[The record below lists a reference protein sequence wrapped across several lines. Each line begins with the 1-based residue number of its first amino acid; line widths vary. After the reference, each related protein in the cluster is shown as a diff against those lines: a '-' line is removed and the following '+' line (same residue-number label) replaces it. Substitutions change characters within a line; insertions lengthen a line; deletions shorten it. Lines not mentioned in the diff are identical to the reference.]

1 MRLLW
6 CLLEFCVFLDMSGV
20 AESNTVTGSA
30 KNGISDSTEENSS
43 SGHSKDESSFSSV
56 SDTKV
61 RKVVEYDQQKDL
73 RTLAEWI
80 CSGAVQPEW
89 AGDITWSNS
98 MFNPLFKPSFNEVE
112 TKCMEVY
119 EEKKMETKKI
129 LGNFDGQI
137 SLSVDNLRCENHID
151 PRCCGDYLC
160 LSAHFV
166 DENWKL
172 KKRVL
177 CFSSRS
183 VSGPSD
189 DSLHGHE
196 DWGIENK
203 IRAVTVNNGK
213 CYKEMVEHVKRHIQ
227 EKKEFQLNPV
237 FPVYCCGEIF
247 RVMVQDAFGKI
258 EDIVCKVQQVH
269 YFKTSEPLW
278 STIWLNL
285 QEAVKSWSTGK
296 LSTKDVIGSNDVPS
310 PEEWKKVEGVCKIIG
325 SIDEVSE
332 ALFYTTPL
340 TPNVY
345 LYHLHELHGILTKMS
360 TDSDCFNRT
369 IVKDM
374 LKKFDQYLDN
384 DMFLLLTMSAAL
396 DPRFK
401 MRYIEFF
408 CSEVKC
414 KDEKTQVANVLW
426 AMQKLF
432 DDYVIRFP
440 TEGESCR
447 SRRWKRSF
455 RVVKDYQQFICSN
468 DRPAKKSDLD
478 RYLEEPVLPW
488 SPDFNALSWWRTA
501 GTAYPTLSRMAR
513 DFLAMPMSL
522 STGNGVYYTVPKPAD
537 EHIVR
542 LKPDLMN
549 ALMCTRSWV

>member
-1 MRLLW
+1 
-6 CLLEFCVFLDMSGV
+6 MSGV
-20 AESNTVTGSA
+20 PESNTVTGSA

-43 SGHSKDESSFSSV
+43 SGHSKDVSSFSSV

-61 RKVVEYDQQKDL
+61 KKVVEYDQQKDL
-73 RTLAEWI
+73 RTLAELI

-98 MFNPLFKPSFNEVE
+98 IFNPLFKPSFNEFE

-137 SLSVDNLRCENHID
+137 SLSVDILRCENHID

-160 LSAHFV
+160 LSAHLV

-247 RVMVQDAFGKI
+247 RVMVQDAFDKI
-258 EDIVCKVQQVH
+258 EDIVH
-269 YFKTSEPLW
+269 
-278 STIWLNL
+278 
-285 QEAVKSWSTGK
+285 KSWSTGE

-340 TPNVY
+340 TSNVY

-374 LKKFDQYLDN
+374 LKKFDEYLDN

-408 CSEVKC
+408 CSEVKR
-414 KDEKTQVANVLW
+414 KDKKTQVANVLW

-455 RVVKDYQQFICSN
+455 RVVKDYQQFIRSN
-468 DRPAKKSDLD
+468 DHPAKKSDLD

-537 EHIVR
+537 EYIVR